1 MGNRV
6 CQTLNIEYPII
17 QGPMAWTSMSPLVAA
32 VSEAGGLGV
41 LGSGFMPAPLIA
53 EQIATVRQMTAKPF
67 GANLFLD
74 PGDQLEIG
82 CQAIIDHQVPIAYI
96 DTLNLLENEMTKKY
110 YHRLKNAGCKI
121 VAKINCLEDALVAER
136 AGADVI
142 IAKGVEGGG
151 HCTKISGRILLA
163 EVTEAISSVPI
174 LASGGIVLPKQ
185 AAGCTVV
192 GAEGIE
198 MGTAFVATEE
208 CPVHP
213 NVKNAIVNAV
223 DLDIV
228 ACGACTGE
236 PSWQI
241 RNGLAKKL
249 IEIEANYPK
258 AAAAPLFIKASEGSL
273 RIGAME
279 GEVEERG
286 AVLSGQAAGLI
297 SGIKPVRE
305 LIVDFCN
312 DWEALLRKS
321 YTIGL

>member
-6 CQTLNIEYPII
+6 CQALNIQYPII
-17 QGPMAWTSMSPLVAA
+17 QGPMAWTSMAPLVAA

-53 EQIATVRQMTAKPF
+53 QQVEAVRQMTEKPF

-74 PGDQLEIG
+74 PGEQLEIG
-82 CQAIIDHQVPIAYI
+82 CQAIDNQVPVAYI
-96 DTLNLLENEMTKKY
+96 DTLNLLEDEMTKKY
-110 YHRLKNAGCKI
+110 YERLKDAGCKI
-121 VAKINCLEDALVAER
+121 VAKINCLQDALVAER

-163 EVTEAISSVPI
+163 EVTEAISSVPV

-213 NVKNAIVNAV
+213 NVKNAIVNAA

-241 RNGLAKKL
+241 RNGLAEKL
-249 IEIEANYPK
+249 IEIEENNPK
-258 AAAAPLFIKASEGSL
+258 TDAAPLFIKASEGSL

-279 GEVEERG
+279 GDVEEKG
-286 AVLSGQAAGLI
+286 AVMSGQAAGLI
-297 SGIKPVRE
+297 SKIKPVRE
-305 LIVDFCN
+305 LIADFCA
-312 DWEALLRKS
+312 DWETLLQRS